1 VFLSIRIAANH
12 VLTLRALATVAVT
25 LAAAASPVVAQ
36 RIDARDSIGQSH
48 DSSAAVSGE
57 PTPWVSRRDL
67 LSLGGAIA
75 ATAALAPLDRPI
87 SQEFAEPRWKQSRR
101 LHHIAG
107 DVAFLGGDG
116 PFVSS
121 AVILAAGTAAGSPA
135 LTRFAVHNMEAIALA
150 TAITGIGK
158 GISGRA
164 LPGVATRHAFEL
176 GRGFHDAN
184 GPFVSFPSG
193 HTAAAFAM
201 AATVSGE
208 LHFADSANA
217 TMISRLA
224 FGAAAAVGVARV
236 VQRMHWPSD
245 LPLAVVIGTWSGRT
259 VQAHANERG
268 KVGAVLRGLTVG
280 RSPGGR
286 TQLGWSSLAGDA
298 AR

>member
-1 VFLSIRIAANH
+1 MPS
-12 VLTLRALATVAVT
+12 LRT
-25 LAAAASPVVAQ
+25 LAGVVVMLAGAATPVVAQ
-36 RIDARDSIGQSH
+36 TLDSVDSTRSSRDT
-48 DSSAAVSGE
+48 SAGVVRE
-57 PTPWVSRRDL
+57 PAPWVTRRDL
-67 LSLGGAIA
+67 FSLGAAMA

-107 DVAFLGGDG
+107 DVAFFGGDG

-121 AVILAAGTAAGSPA
+121 AVILAAGAATGSPG
-135 LTRFAVHNMEAIALA
+135 LRRFAVHNMEAIALA

-158 GISGRA
+158 GITGRA
-164 LPGVATRHAFEL
+164 LPGVNTRHAFQL
-176 GRGFHDAN
+176 GRGFHEAN

-208 LHFADSANA
+208 LQLADSSKA
-217 TMISRLA
+217 TMISRFA
-224 FGAAAAVGVARV
+224 FGAAGAVGVARV

-245 LPLAVVIGTWSGRT
+245 LPLAVVIGTWSGRA
-259 VQAHANERG
+259 VQAHADQGG
-268 KVGAVLRGLTVG
+268 KVGAVLRGLTIG
-280 RSPGGR
+280 RSANGR
-286 TQLGWSSLAGDA
+286 TQLGWSSLAADA

>member
-1 VFLSIRIAANH
+1 MFVSTLTAVNH
-12 VLTLRALATVAVT
+12 LLTLRALAIAAVT
-25 LAAAASPVVAQ
+25 LAATATPVVAQ
-36 RIDARDSIGQSH
+36 RIDAHDLSSESH
-48 DSSAAVSGE
+48 DSSAASSRE
-57 PTPWVSRRDL
+57 PTPWVTRRDVF
-67 LSLGGAIA
+67 SFGAAIA

-121 AVILAAGTAAGSPA
+121 AVILAAGTATGSAG
-135 LTRFAVHNMEAIALA
+135 LRRFAVHNMEAIALA
-150 TAITGIGK
+150 SAITGIGK
-158 GISGRA
+158 GITGRA

-176 GRGFHDAN
+176 GRGFHEAN

-208 LHFADSANA
+208 MQLADSANA
-217 TMISRLA
+217 TMISRFA
-224 FGAAAAVGVARV
+224 FGAAGAVGVARV

-245 LPLAVVIGTWSGRT
+245 LPLAVVIGTWSGRA
-259 VQAHANERG
+259 VQAHADERG
-268 KVGAVLRGLTVG
+268 KFGAVLRGLTIG
-280 RSPGGR
+280 STADGR